1 MSIFSPHES
10 TIVGIRNRLFQSLA
24 RSVPGAGS
32 IRVWL
37 HRKRGVKIGQRVF
50 IGTDAIL
57 DTSHPKKI
65 VIGDDVVIGMRT
77 TLIAHFGNRG
87 RAELYSQKPTLI
99 IKDKVY
105 IGPNVTIL
113 PGVTIN
119 EGAVIQAGAV
129 IKRTVPP
136 YTMMEGN
143 PAKAVATVGVPL
155 TQSTMMWE
163 FYSKLRPIRKPA
175 DTRENTEG

>member
-1 MSIFSPHES
+1 MKLFSPHES
-10 TIVGIRNRLFQSLA
+10 HIVGLRNRIFQALA
-24 RSVPGAGS
+24 RSAPGAGS

-37 HRKRGVKIGQRVF
+37 HRKRGVKIGKRVF
-50 IGTDAIL
+50 IGTDVIL

-65 VIGDDVVIGMRT
+65 VIGDDVVISMRT

-87 RAELYSQKPTLI
+87 LEELYSRKPTLV

-129 IKRTVPP
+129 IKRSVPP
-136 YTMMEGN
+136 YTMIEGN
-143 PAKAVATVGVPL
+143 PAQAVAKVGVPL
-155 TQSTMMWE
+155 TQSTPMWE
-163 FYSKLRPIRKPA
+163 FLSKLRPMRKPEPKA
-175 DTRENTEG
+175 AE